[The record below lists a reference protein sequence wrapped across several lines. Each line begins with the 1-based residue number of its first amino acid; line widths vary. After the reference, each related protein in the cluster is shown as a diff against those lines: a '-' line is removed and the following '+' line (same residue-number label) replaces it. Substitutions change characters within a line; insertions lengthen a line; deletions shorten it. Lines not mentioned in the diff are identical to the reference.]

1 MKKLVLLILPLFIF
15 QAKGQVLK
23 NVNFDYNEANR
34 VFEIQYYYSPY
45 KDDQAT
51 EIWLE
56 LSTNGGSTFEKVK
69 SVTGDVG
76 VIQGR
81 GTKKIYWS
89 VFEDYEELDG
99 YIMFRVAGKATKTMG
114 QAIASTFNDLIFG
127 SSSVRDYNESV
138 QFYYGIDNFKY
149 SENGVQTSFEKKFD
163 MKSGSIYG
171 MKIISYPIIW
181 DFYLFKSSIELKKNV
196 LPILTEER
204 EGAITGWGGSLSY
217 TLLPIFKYIQPYL
230 GFGYKNGAI
239 YIGKN
244 AKDAIERKDITSM
257 YVNLGI
263 QLSLAEWLKF
273 NFTHMKSTS
282 KEASKNWYFTNY
294 NIAIK
299 F

>member
-1 MKKLVLLILPLFIF
+1 MKKLCLLLFSLFIF
-15 QAKGQVLK
+15 QANGQVLK

-34 VFEIQYYYSPY
+34 VFEVQYYYGPY
-45 KDDQAT
+45 NDDQAT

-56 LSTNGGSTFEKVK
+56 VSTNGGSTFEKVK

-99 YIMFRVAGKATKTMG
+99 YIMFRVAGKATKTIG
-114 QAIASTFNDLIFG
+114 QALASTFNDMIFG

-138 QFYYGIDNFKY
+138 QFYYGIDKFKY
-149 SENGVQTSFEKKFD
+149 SDDGIQTAFEKKFD

-181 DFYLFKSSIELKKNV
+181 DFYLFKSSIELKKSV
-196 LPILTEER
+196 LPLLDDR
-204 EGAITGWGGSLSY
+204 EGAISGWGGSLSY
-217 TLLPIFKYIQPYL
+217 TLLPIFKYIQPYI
-230 GFGYKNGAI
+230 GFGFKNGTI
-239 YIGKN
+239 YIGKS
-244 AKDAIERKDITSM
+244 AKDAIERKDLSALYI
-257 YVNLGI
+257 NLGV
-263 QLSLAEWLKF
+263 QLSLAEWLKL
-273 NFTHMKSTS
+273 NLTYMESTS
-282 KEASKNWYFTNY
+282 KDLPKKWSFLNY
-294 NIAIK
+294 NVAIK